1 MPCCAKRTS
10 DQAMAYDSNKKTK
23 KVQTTPDTEYIVED
37 QSLLALKSII
47 NAMTLSL
54 HALPFLKANPMGL
67 DDIEDMLEKRT
78 YKNRKQVFRDLTEV
92 FKHRNE
98 NSFEI
103 IIEIDDKDRRHR
115 ITVTKEEMEKLG
127 IEMTKRVAALA
138 ETISI
143 DDQIRENPLTGKI
156 FFALKNRF
164 SNVAEDELKAKACKI
179 STCNEE
185 EWKKIVMRL
194 NEENENNKPGTVYKR
209 FRFFP
214 SQQLE
219 VEGEEAVHQYIAG
232 LHFYRMM
239 AKWTQPG
246 AAIPVPVR
254 KVDRNDIF
262 CTFLVTFHSLLLLG
276 SQSARCSFQFRLRQ
290 EPIAGRGLR

>member
-23 KVQTTPDTEYIVED
+23 KVQPTPDTEYNVED
-37 QSLLALKSII
+37 QNMLALKSII

-67 DDIEDMLEKRT
+67 DDIEDMLEKRK
-78 YKNRKQVFRDLTEV
+78 YENRKQVFRDLTEV

-98 NSFEI
+98 KTFEI
-103 IIEIDDKDRRHR
+103 IIEIDDEKRRHK
-115 ITVTKEEMEKLG
+115 ITVTKEEMQTLG
-127 IEMTKRVAALA
+127 IEMTKRVTALA
-138 ETISI
+138 EILSI
-143 DDQIRENPLTGKI
+143 EDQIRENGLAGKI

-164 SNVAEDELKAKACKI
+164 PDVAEDELKANACKI

-185 EWKKIVMRL
+185 EWKKMVMRL

-219 VEGEEAVHQYIAG
+219 VEGAEVVHQYIAG

-254 KVDRNDIF
+254 KVDSNDIF
-262 CTFLVTFHSLLLLG
+262 CRFFGNISFLASP
-276 SQSARCSFQFRLRQ
+276 R
-290 EPIAGRGLR
+290 